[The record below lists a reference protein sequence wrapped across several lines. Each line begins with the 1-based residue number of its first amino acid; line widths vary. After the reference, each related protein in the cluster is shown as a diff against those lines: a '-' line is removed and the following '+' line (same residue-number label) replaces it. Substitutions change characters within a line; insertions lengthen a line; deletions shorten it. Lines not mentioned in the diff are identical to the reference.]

1 MNFPEKKYINPDSV
15 DKLIELTRE
24 SIDDVMDAVDSKA
37 TKQNAIYNV
46 SYDRVNGVINQIT
59 GTNFSAPVVGVD
71 STPTKN
77 SLNLVTSGG
86 VKDALDNIQP
96 SVSEITAQQVDTIWD
111 SIIPPPT
118 EFTSNVQAST
128 NSVDDGDFGTATQE
142 T

>member
-1 MNFPEKKYINPDSV
+1 MDFQEKKYTNRDAV

-24 SIDDVMDAVDSKA
+24 SIDDVMDVVDSKA
-37 TKQNAIYNV
+37 AKQNAIYNV

-96 SVSEITAQQVDTIWD
+96 SVSEITAQQVDTLWD

>member
-1 MNFPEKKYINPDSV
+1 MNFDNKKYMDDTGAKKMISLVQDAITTLDDCLQGKANKTNTVNNVQYRVGNSITQSIN
-15 DKLIELTRE
+15 
-24 SIDDVMDAVDSKA
+24 
-37 TKQNAIYNV
+37 
-46 SYDRVNGVINQIT
+46 
-59 GTNFSAPVVGVD
+59 GTDTTIVYVTD
-71 STPTKN
+71 TPTEN
-77 SLNLVTSGG
+77 SNALITAGG

-96 SVSEITAQQVDTIWD
+96 SVSEITAQQVDTLWD

>member
-1 MNFPEKKYINPDSV
+1 MNFPEKKYINSDSV
-15 DKLIELTRE
+15 DKLIELTKE

-96 SVSEITAQQVDTIWD
+96 SVSEITAQQVDTLWD

>member
-1 MNFPEKKYINPDSV
+1 MNFPEKKYTNRDAV

-24 SIDDVMDAVDSKA
+24 SIDDVMDVVDSKA

-59 GTNFSAPVVGVD
+59 GTNFSSPVVGVD

-96 SVSEITAQQVDTIWD
+96 SVSEITAQQVDTLWD